1 MNFDGNTYRTA
12 ENWNYV
18 IKPPNFPINYLEIG
32 VNCGANLFSVAETF
46 ASNPKSKLYGIDP
59 WEDYVGYNEYINE
72 QDTIYNKFLK
82 NLSQYKDNYKITPIR
97 GYSNQIIP
105 TFPDEY
111 FDIIYIDGNHEPEFI
126 LEDAVLSFRKL
137 KKDGYLIFDDYDWSL
152 DGDKDH
158 NTING
163 IESFIS
169 AYRNRI
175 DKSSVISINTQVFV
189 KKIN

>member
-12 ENWNYV
+12 DNWKYV
-18 IKPPNFPINYLEIG
+18 LKIPEFAINYLEIG

-46 ASNPKSKLYGIDP
+46 AKHPNSKLYGIDP
-59 WEDYVGYNEYINE
+59 WQDYEGYNEYKEE
-72 QDTIYNKFLK
+72 QELIYNKFIN
-82 NLSQYKDNYKITPIR
+82 NLANYKDNYKITPLR
-97 GYSNQIIP
+97 GLSNQIIP

-137 KKDGYLIFDDYDWSL
+137 KKDGYLIFDDYDWTL
-152 DGDKDH
+152 NGDSDH

-175 DKSSVISINTQVFV
+175 DRSSVISINTQVFV
-189 KKIN
+189 KKNN